1 MASFTRLGVLCRH
14 IIPQKGTNRVPCVV
28 NTVLQRQNVSSTAGT
43 EDTVL
48 TEKRGNILL
57 IGLNRPENRNAVNR
71 ETALRLRLTFENF
84 NKDTDLSV
92 AVFYGV
98 GGTFCAG
105 FDLKE
110 LSSYAQYNLKELNL
124 DPFGPMGPSKMQIT
138 KPVIAAVS
146 GYAVAGGL
154 ELALMCDMRVAEK
167 SATFGVFC
175 RRFGVPLIDGG
186 TVRLP
191 RLIGLSRALDMILTG
206 RPVNAEEA
214 HSFGLVNRVVPDG
227 QALEQA
233 ISLARQI
240 ASFPQGCMQAD
251 RQSAYYSTY
260 DSKSFDDAV
269 NYEFK
274 TGSEVLSAESV
285 PGATRFAEG
294 QGRGG
299 TFET

>member
-1 MASFTRLGVLCRH
+1 MLPRLAHWIGR
-14 IIPQKGTNRVPCVV
+14 R
-28 NTVLQRQNVSSTAGT
+28 
-43 EDTVL
+43 EDTVI
-48 TEKRGNILL
+48 TEKQGNIYL
-57 IGLNRPENRNAVNR
+57 IGLNRPKSRNSVNR
-71 ETALRLRLTFENF
+71 ETALCLRLAFENF
-84 NKDTDLSV
+84 NKDKGLNV

-110 LSSYAQYNLKELNL
+110 LSSYAQFNLKELNL
-124 DPFGPMGPSKMQIT
+124 DAFGPMGPSKMQIT

-167 SATFGVFC
+167 SSTFGVFC

-206 RPVNAEEA
+206 RPVRAEEA
-214 HSFGLVNRVVPDG
+214 LSFGLVNRVVPDG
-227 QALEQA
+227 QALEHA
-233 ISLARQI
+233 ITLAEQI
-240 ASFPQGCMQAD
+240 ASFPQGCVQAD
-251 RQSAYYSTY
+251 RLSAYHSMY
-260 DSKSFDDAV
+260 DSKSFNDALKF
-269 NYEFK
+269 EFN
-274 TGSEVLSAESV
+274 TGSEVLSTESV

-294 QGRGG
+294 EGRGG
-299 TFET
+299 SFET

>member
-1 MASFTRLGVLCRH
+1 MASVTRLGVLSRY
-14 IIPQKGTNRVPCVV
+14 ILAQKGNNRVLCAANKIV
-28 NTVLQRQNVSSTAGT
+28 QNLSSTSTGA
-43 EDTVL
+43 EDTVI
-48 TEKRGNILL
+48 TEKQGNIYL
-57 IGLNRPENRNAVNR
+57 IGLNRPKSRNSVNR
-71 ETALRLRLTFENF
+71 ETALCLRLAFENF
-84 NKDTDLSV
+84 NKDKGLNV

-110 LSSYAQYNLKELNL
+110 LSSYAQFNLKELNL
-124 DPFGPMGPSKMQIT
+124 DAFGPMGPSKMQIT

-167 SATFGVFC
+167 SSTFGVFC

-206 RPVNAEEA
+206 RPVRAEEA
-214 HSFGLVNRVVPDG
+214 LSFGLVNRVVPDG
-227 QALEQA
+227 QALEHA
-233 ISLARQI
+233 ITLAEQI
-240 ASFPQGCMQAD
+240 ASFPQGCVQAD
-251 RQSAYYSTY
+251 RLSAYHSMY
-260 DSKSFDDAV
+260 DSKSFNDALKF
-269 NYEFK
+269 EFN
-274 TGSEVLSAESV
+274 TGSEVLSTESV

-294 QGRGG
+294 EGRGG
-299 TFET
+299 SFET